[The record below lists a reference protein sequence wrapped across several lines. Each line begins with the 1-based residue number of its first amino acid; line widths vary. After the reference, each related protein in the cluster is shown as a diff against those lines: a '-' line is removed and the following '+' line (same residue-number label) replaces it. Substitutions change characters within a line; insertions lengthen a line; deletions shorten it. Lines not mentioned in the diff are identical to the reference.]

1 MKTIIILLA
10 LLFISSIFGQEDK
23 NDKISN
29 DRVKYYEDFLN
40 FAGDKKTR
48 LDIFIQVPFQEIQFV
63 KAENG
68 YEGGY
73 SVIVSVYEEDKTTL
87 VQEKLWNENIN
98 IKSSNDLSSGVN
110 YNLSYRSF
118 ELSPAK
124 YFIKTVVTDKDSR
137 QEFPSVKSFVVK
149 DFTHKPS
156 MSDLMIVSS
165 KTVVN
170 GNNKIVPN
178 VSSNI
183 ISSGKGID
191 IFYEIYSDSADTKE
205 LEYVITD
212 DNKKVVYLDTKEQGL
227 KAGKTQ
233 VFYTFTDSTLSLGP
247 YNLSV
252 YLKDANG
259 DSVLESTK
267 KFFSRIVGLP
277 RNIVDIDKA
286 IAEMVYIASP
296 EEMSR
301 MEKGKNEKEKT
312 ERFLE
317 FWKSKDPSPANERNE
332 VFEEY
337 FRRVDYSNKHF
348 SQYMEGWRSDR
359 GMVYII
365 LGAPNNIERHPFEYD
380 SKPYEI
386 WQYYELNKSFV
397 FVDETGF
404 GDYRLTTPL
413 YGDLFRYRY

>member
-40 FAGDKKTR
+40 FAGVKKTR
-48 LDIFIQVPFQEIQFV
+48 LDIFIQVPFKEIQFV

-137 QEFPSVKSFVVK
+137 QEFPSLKYFVVK

-183 ISSGKGID
+183 INSGKGID

-205 LEYVITD
+205 LEYVIID

-296 EEMSR
+296 FIVVS
-301 MEKGKNEKEKT
+301 
-312 ERFLE
+312 L
-317 FWKSKDPSPANERNE
+317 
-332 VFEEY
+332 
-337 FRRVDYSNKHF
+337 
-348 SQYMEGWRSDR
+348 
-359 GMVYII
+359 
-365 LGAPNNIERHPFEYD
+365 L
-380 SKPYEI
+380 
-386 WQYYELNKSFV
+386 
-397 FVDETGF
+397 
-404 GDYRLTTPL
+404 
-413 YGDLFRYRY
+413 